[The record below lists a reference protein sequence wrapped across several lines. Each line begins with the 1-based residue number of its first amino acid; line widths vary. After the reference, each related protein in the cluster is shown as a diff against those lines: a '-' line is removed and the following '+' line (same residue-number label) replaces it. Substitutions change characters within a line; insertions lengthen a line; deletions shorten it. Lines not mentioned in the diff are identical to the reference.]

1 MRLRPAQIHAQDH
14 VCPILRLSTAGAR
27 LNIDE
32 SITGVLLAAEH
43 ATKFQA
49 TYLFLEAC
57 KVGDEFF
64 DRVGIIFFQRHL
76 QKFVSISKPGCQRI
90 KAENDLFQKRP
101 FLAERLGPI
110 RLVPDVGFFQFS
122 LDFSQALSISF
133 VVKDTP
139 LTPKYVRSRR
149 RFAV

>member
-1 MRLRPAQIHAQDH
+1 
-14 VCPILRLSTAGAR
+14 
-27 LNIDE
+27 
-32 SITGVLLAAEH
+32 LLTAEH

-49 TYLFLEAC
+49 TYLFLETC
-57 KVGDEFF
+57 KVIDEFF
-64 DRVGIIFFQRHL
+64 DRVGIIFLQRHL
-76 QKFVSISKPGCQRI
+76 QKFTGVGKPGCQRI

-101 FLAERLGPI
+101 FLAERLGAI
-110 RLVPDVGFFQFS
+110 RLVPDVGFFQFP

-139 LTPKYVRSRR
+139 LTPKYVRLRR